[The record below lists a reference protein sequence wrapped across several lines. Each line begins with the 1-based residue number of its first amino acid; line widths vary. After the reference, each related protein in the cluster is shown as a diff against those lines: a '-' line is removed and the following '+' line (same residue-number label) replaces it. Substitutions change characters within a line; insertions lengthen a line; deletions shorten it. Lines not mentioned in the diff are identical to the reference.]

1 MRQEKFPQL
10 GRKERRTVGARI
22 KIEKQA
28 AILSQEARPNIVDEK
43 FPIRGRPFNAIA
55 DPADPMKTNP
65 VRGHEIE
72 RLMEIGQ
79 GSLPFDSTDHARN
92 IENLSGRAEERFVV
106 SVEAENVMTKTFA
119 DVKKVT
125 GTASK
130 IDNAQRRRTIE
141 PKILRALDVD
151 LDPISNVLES
161 VDLG

>member
-1 MRQEKFPQL
+1 
-10 GRKERRTVGARI
+10 
-22 KIEKQA
+22 
-28 AILSQEARPNIVDEK
+28 
-43 FPIRGRPFNAIA
+43 
-55 DPADPMKTNP
+55 MKTNP

-79 GSLPFDSTDHARN
+79 GSLPFDSTDHAWN

-106 SVEAENVMTKTFA
+106 SVEAENVMTKTFT